1 MNIIR
6 KTKVKEKKIMGYNS
20 NNHLANF
27 SEDEKKKLIAIFDIV
42 DPVINQNMDQE
53 GGTKKRESGLD
64 ENFYNGIFTDKREDI
79 VGSIFTI
86 SEKLKK
92 EKADRLIKMIC
103 AYAGLDK
110 QKVKNKL
117 EQIKYSKYNPA
128 EMREHI
134 IDIEVESVGAEYDGL
149 VSVKDT
155 VDDISSD
162 IIKNTL
168 DKVEN
173 DLNTIMNVFENEVK
187 RAFGMESDDFR
198 DVKESVEQFRKA
210 MKCLRRDLLSPK
222 LINIY
227 NRCWDDVKKAAD
239 IYLENKNK
247 EKDVK
252 KRKKVG
258 KIRFKEM
265 EKLSKLNVQIKEVIP
280 NGLSTID
287 FPRDNVLLAYKNR
300 REEINHSIEQDFV
313 RLDEL
318 INSKDSLEDKI
329 DLINDVMLMED
340 MGLNGSADTKKY
352 ENYLG
357 ELTKTDGKFDF
368 EKYKELKV
376 ALINKCV
383 EYRINVGKDIVRIY
397 HELRNDPRYDA
408 FKVKKDEKHPFYNE
422 ETLKNIAIKKANS
435 GISRRDLSC

>member
-1 MNIIR
+1 
-6 KTKVKEKKIMGYNS
+6 
-20 NNHLANF
+20 
-27 SEDEKKKLIAIFDIV
+27 
-42 DPVINQNMDQE
+42 
-53 GGTKKRESGLD
+53 
-64 ENFYNGIFTDKREDI
+64 
-79 VGSIFTI
+79 
-86 SEKLKK
+86 
-92 EKADRLIKMIC
+92 
-103 AYAGLDK
+103 
-110 QKVKNKL
+110 
-117 EQIKYSKYNPA
+117 
-128 EMREHI
+128 MREHI

-173 DLNTIMNVFENEVK
+173 DLNTIMNVFENEGK

-265 EKLSKLNVQIKEVIP
+265 EKLSKLNVQ
-280 NGLSTID
+280 
-287 FPRDNVLLAYKNR
+287 
-300 REEINHSIEQDFV
+300 
-313 RLDEL
+313 
-318 INSKDSLEDKI
+318 
-329 DLINDVMLMED
+329 

-352 ENYLG
+352 ENYLE

>member
-173 DLNTIMNVFENEVK
+173 DLNTIMNVFENE
-187 RAFGMESDDFR
+187 
-198 DVKESVEQFRKA
+198 
-210 MKCLRRDLLSPK
+210 
-222 LINIY
+222 
-227 NRCWDDVKKAAD
+227 
-239 IYLENKNK
+239 
-247 EKDVK
+247 
-252 KRKKVG
+252 G
-258 KIRFKEM
+258 K
-265 EKLSKLNVQIKEVIP
+265 
-280 NGLSTID
+280 
-287 FPRDNVLLAYKNR
+287 
-300 REEINHSIEQDFV
+300 
-313 RLDEL
+313 
-318 INSKDSLEDKI
+318 
-329 DLINDVMLMED
+329 
-340 MGLNGSADTKKY
+340 
-352 ENYLG
+352 
-357 ELTKTDGKFDF
+357 
-368 EKYKELKV
+368 
-376 ALINKCV
+376 
-383 EYRINVGKDIVRIY
+383 
-397 HELRNDPRYDA
+397 
-408 FKVKKDEKHPFYNE
+408 
-422 ETLKNIAIKKANS
+422 
-435 GISRRDLSC
+435 

>member
-42 DPVINQNMDQE
+42 DPVINQNMEQE

-173 DLNTIMNVFENEVK
+173 DLNTIMNVFENEGK

-265 EKLSKLNVQIKEVIP
+265 EKLSKLNVQ
-280 NGLSTID
+280 
-287 FPRDNVLLAYKNR
+287 
-300 REEINHSIEQDFV
+300 
-313 RLDEL
+313 
-318 INSKDSLEDKI
+318 
-329 DLINDVMLMED
+329 